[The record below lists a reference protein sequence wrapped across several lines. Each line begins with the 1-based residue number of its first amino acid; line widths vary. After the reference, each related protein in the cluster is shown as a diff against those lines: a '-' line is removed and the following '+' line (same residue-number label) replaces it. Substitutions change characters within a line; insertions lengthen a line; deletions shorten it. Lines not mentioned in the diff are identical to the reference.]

1 MPGSGV
7 SPSLEILPRRGPQ
20 DLNWV
25 EEGYLP
31 WLGGVHYLVRGYKYC
46 LWYLRSMMYPPVQGR
61 YPPLVKVDVE
71 GGVCSLGRGVKSLT
85 LGTHTR

>member
-25 EEGYLP
+25 GEGYLP
-31 WLGGVHYLVRGYKYC
+31 WLGGYITWLGV
-46 LWYLRSMMYPPVQGR
+46 
-61 YPPLVKVDVE
+61 PLVKVDGE
-71 GGVCSLGRGVKSLT
+71 GGVCTLGRG
-85 LGTHTR
+85 